1 MMGRRFVVAGQR
13 TALGRTSP
21 CGALSCGVGLALLIS
36 AAPQWGWCT
45 DSQAELAKQAL
56 NPIAALYSVPIQYN
70 WNQKLGPGRDG
81 YQSVTN
87 LQPVLPFSLNEDWN
101 LISRTILPI
110 IDQHGL
116 VPGGAADTSG
126 MGDVTQS
133 LFFSPK
139 QPTASG
145 WVWGAGPAMLLPT
158 GSNQRLSAEQ
168 WGAGPTVV
176 ALKQSHGWTRGIL
189 ANHLWSLDDT
199 PPEGHE
205 TLNQTFL
212 QPFFSYTTTTYTTYG
227 INTESTYD
235 WQSREWSVPVNLFV
249 NQLFKVGGQPL
260 SLQTGPRYWLDHAHD
275 GAQGWGFR
283 LALTL
288 LFPK

>member
-1 MMGRRFVVAGQR
+1 MVLAISW
-13 TALGRTSP
+13 SP
-21 CGALSCGVGLALLIS
+21 VGLS
-36 AAPQWGWCT
+36 A

-70 WNQKLGPGRDG
+70 WNQKLGLGGDG
-81 YQSVTN
+81 EQSVTN
-87 LQPVLPFSLNEDWN
+87 LQPVLPFSLNDDWN

-116 VPGGAADTSG
+116 VPGGSG
-126 MGDVTQS
+126 DSFGIGDVTQS

-145 WVWGAGPAMLLPT
+145 WIWGAGPAMLLAT
-158 GSNQRLSAEQ
+158 GGDERLSAEQ
-168 WGAGPTVV
+168 WAAGPTVV
-176 ALKQSHGWTRGIL
+176 ALKQSNGWTRGVL
-189 ANHLWSLDDT
+189 ANHLWTLDDS
-199 PPEGHE
+199 PPDNKRKI
-205 TLNQTFL
+205 NQTFA
-212 QPFFSYTTTTYTTYG
+212 QPFFSYTTQTYTTYG

-235 WQSREWSVPVNLFV
+235 WQAREWSIPINLFV
-249 NQLFKVGGQPL
+249 SQLFKVGRHPM
-260 SLQTGPRYWLDHAHD
+260 SLQAGPRYWVESPRD

-283 LALTL
+283 MALTL